1 MLLTWKII
9 LSQYMYKQCF
19 TVALQG
25 TGLQAPISESF
36 PKLLQLFPYHL
47 TVCLLQSKNKTIR
60 KIIITF
66 VYISS
71 STEAFSESTCQDNTW
86 FETKLNNFNSNN
98 GLQISDIH
106 VSLSFYLNI
115 QIASMYRMHFE
126 DKPNMQT
133 QVLRF
138 ANVCLII

>member
-1 MLLTWKII
+1 MTGTSCRSTIAGEILMLLTWKMIH
-9 LSQYMYKQCF
+9 SHYKQCF

-60 KIIITF
+60 NIIITF
-66 VYISS
+66 VYTSS

-98 GLQISDIH
+98 E
-106 VSLSFYLNI
+106 VYV
-115 QIASMYRMHFE
+115 
-126 DKPNMQT
+126 T
-133 QVLRF
+133 
-138 ANVCLII
+138 